1 MRLAEAPPR
10 EGRADLF
17 ISPTLNLAVI
27 TEAHHRGSSPRL
39 ITKAHHGGPFSSVI
53 KINDT
58 KRGEKRREKNTILKC
73 GPYRKP
79 REEEEEEKEKKNMQ
93 RYPPHRIRKRRKNSR
108 VCEGHVACAPC

>member
-53 KINDT
+53 KINDK
-58 KRGEKRREKNTILKC
+58 KRGEKRR
-73 GPYRKP
+73 
-79 REEEEEEKEKKNMQ
+79 KKNIVPEVRAPAQ
-93 RYPPHRIRKRRKNSR
+93 DKRERGGGGEDEGKND
-108 VCEGHVACAPC
+108 AD